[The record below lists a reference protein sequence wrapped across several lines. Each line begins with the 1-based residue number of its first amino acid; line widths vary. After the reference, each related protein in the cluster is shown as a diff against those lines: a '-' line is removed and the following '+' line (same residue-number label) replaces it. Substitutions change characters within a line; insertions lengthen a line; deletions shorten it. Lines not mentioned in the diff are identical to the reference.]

1 MTRVIY
7 QMSNRGAWSKD
18 FGLRDQ
24 IRRSAV
30 SIMANIAEGF
40 ERGGDKEFQQF
51 LSTAKAS
58 CAEVRSHLFVAL
70 DQRYVTQAQFEKLRN
85 DAEQI
90 SRMLANFI
98 RYLRGSDYRGSKY
111 KTDESNARAVERNG
125 EQKVNSR
132 ERRR

>member
-70 DQRYVTQAQFEKLRN
+70 DQRYVTQAEFEKLRN